1 MDGRRVQAVKNM
13 TSVEDF
19 IVFLM
24 VRALEFLFNTKMSLY
39 GTVMV

>member
-1 MDGRRVQAVKNM
+1 M
-13 TSVEDF
+13 TSLEDF

-24 VRALEFLFNTKMSLY
+24 VRALEFLLGTEMKLY